1 MNLPAVDG
9 YVGPSADL
17 QDALLSSPLLG
28 GGLPP
33 EAERHLER
41 AALSYHHSDVA
52 ETHLQAAD
60 LLAPDHAAVLIA
72 YYRFYFYKGRLV
84 EALAVARTC
93 LCKAMRDNGIGD
105 DWRAVKADDANFTDW
120 GALVPRFFLFTLK
133 GYAYLN
139 MRLGRLE
146 EGRAAAE
153 KLIELDARDRIGAQ
167 VLLDVLDR
175 MGMDD
180 DD

>member
-1 MNLPAVDG
+1 MTMPAIDG
-9 YVGPSADL
+9 FVGPTTDL
-17 QDALLSSPLLG
+17 QDAILSSPLLG
-28 GGLPP
+28 GGLPI

-41 AALSYHHSDVA
+41 AALCYHHSDVA
-52 ETHLQAAD
+52 ETHLKAAEA
-60 LLAPDHAAVLIA
+60 LAPDHVAVMIA

-84 EALAVARTC
+84 EALAVSRSCIA
-93 LCKAMRDNGIGD
+93 KAMRENLLGD
-105 DWRAVKADDANFTDW
+105 DWRAVREDGADFSNW
-120 GALVPRFFLFTLK
+120 GALVPRFFLFSLK

-139 MRLGRLE
+139 MRLGRLD

-180 DD
+180 DN